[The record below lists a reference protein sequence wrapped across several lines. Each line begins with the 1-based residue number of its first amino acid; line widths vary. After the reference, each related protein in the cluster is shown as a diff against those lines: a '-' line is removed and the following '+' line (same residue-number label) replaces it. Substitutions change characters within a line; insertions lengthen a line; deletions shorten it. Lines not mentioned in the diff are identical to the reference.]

1 MQAAER
7 SWTEEQ
13 VLHAVHVAA
22 LVVVEYVL
30 PAIHAEHWMSEEAVQ
45 AALTRA
51 PAEHTEHAAQLGE
64 LVAVEYEV
72 PATQGLQVAGAV
84 VVHATA
90 TKFPAEQG
98 LQAIAAVTPAGQ

>member
-1 MQAAER
+1 MTHEMLA
-7 SWTEEQ
+7 
-13 VLHAVHVAA
+13 
-22 LVVVEYVL
+22 VVVQALATYW
-30 PAIHAEHWMSEEAVQ
+30 PAKQVPHVV
-45 AALTRA
+45 
-51 PAEHTEHAAQLGE
+51 QLGE